1 MHHHELHSLFLQI
14 ALAMIFVVVVVVIPV
29 LLITY
34 KKLTFK
40 QGIVFNILMF
50 FTLGVGYHLIQ
61 PAKDRI
67 TASGEVTGSQSWNL
81 TVYSN
86 KKTYPNK
93 ILVSR
98 QRNKLYGQGTDS
110 FGYFY
115 IEGRFTKNKVMFNKY
130 YDAEAKRKGALTSPI
145 CFSGIIKQNKPMKA
159 MGMWESSVKLGY
171 DQSITNPSRL
181 EPIGGKW
188 SCEMQE
194 VPTKHTHLPQ
204 AIIGMQR
211 YKY

>member
-1 MHHHELHSLFLQI
+1 MKTVILSLSGRKL
-14 ALAMIFVVVVVVIPV
+14 VITRSFPMV
-29 LLITY
+29 IGAPTKSLS
-34 KKLTFK
+34 
-40 QGIVFNILMF
+40 
-50 FTLGVGYHLIQ
+50 
-61 PAKDRI
+61 A
-67 TASGEVTGSQSWNL
+67 
-81 TVYSN
+81 
-86 KKTYPNK
+86 K

-130 YDAEAKRKGALTSPI
+130 YDAEAKRTGALTAPI
-145 CFSGIIKQNKPMKA
+145 CFSGILKQNKPMQA
-159 MGMWESSVKLGY
+159 IGMWESTVKRGY

-181 EPIGGKW
+181 EPVGGKW

-194 VPTKHTHLPQ
+194 IPTKHTHLPQ